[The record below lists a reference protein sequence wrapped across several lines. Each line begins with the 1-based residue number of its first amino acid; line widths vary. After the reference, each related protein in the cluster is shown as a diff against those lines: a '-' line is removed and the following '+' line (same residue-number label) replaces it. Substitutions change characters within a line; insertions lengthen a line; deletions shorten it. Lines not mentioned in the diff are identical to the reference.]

1 MSKKIVG
8 SYKGK
13 PIVEGDANT
22 FTKNE
27 ILVNG
32 TPVSIK
38 VREGGKT
45 KDIGGGSEGV
55 CYYKFNSPYIKVD
68 TLLTDI
74 AAAGAKI
81 GWDFESAIDSVMSSI
96 YIIGKTEKGKFSTA
110 LYTYTSDADMY
121 AAAVVKGP
129 IYAVSTAGGQE
140 VIDGPAKAFDAMSNC
155 TPITEA
161 EYKSLFDSL

>member
-45 KDIGGGSEGV
+45 KDIGGSEGV

-74 AAAGAKI
+74 ATAGAKI
-81 GWDFESAIDSVMSSI
+81 GWDFESVIDNVAYSI
-96 YIIGKTEKGKFSTA
+96 YILGKTEKGKCSA
-110 LYTYTSDADMY
+110 VLYSYTSDAYMY

-140 VIDGPAKAFDAMSNC
+140 LIDGAAKAFEAMSNC
-155 TPITEA
+155 TPITGA

>member
-27 ILVNG
+27 ILVNN

-38 VREGGKT
+38 VIEGGKT
-45 KDIGGGSEGV
+45 KDVGGGSEGV

-68 TLLTDI
+68 TLITDI
-74 AAAGAKI
+74 ATAGAKI
-81 GWDFESAIDSVMSSI
+81 GWDFEAVIDNVITSI
-96 YIIGKTEKGKFSTA
+96 YIMGKTEKGKFSGV
-110 LYTYTSDADMY
+110 LGTYTSDVDMY
-121 AAAVVKGP
+121 AAAVIKGP
-129 IYAVSTAGGQE
+129 IYTASTAGGQE
-140 VIDGPAKAFDAMSNC
+140 VIDGAAKAFAAMSNC

>member
-27 ILVNG
+27 ILVNS

-38 VREGGKT
+38 VREGGQT
-45 KDIGGGSEGV
+45 KDIGGGNEGV
-55 CYYKFNSPYIKVD
+55 CYYKFNSLYKDVN
-68 TLLTDI
+68 TLLVDL
-74 AAAGAKI
+74 AAVGAKI
-81 GWDFESAIDSVMSSI
+81 GYDLESALESIMYSI
-96 YIIGKTEKGKFSTA
+96 YIMEKTEKGKHSAPLA
-110 LYTYTSDADMY
+110 LTSDADIY
-121 AAAVVKGP
+121 AAAVLQSP
-129 IYAVSTAGGQE
+129 IYAVSPKGQE
-140 VIDGPAKAFDAMSNC
+140 VIDGSAKLFDAMSSC

-161 EYKSLFDSL
+161 EYKSLYDSL